1 MGPSVTLAGERQVAS
16 KIQGTVVTVDE
27 QGVAI
32 TDIANDRLAEAP
44 TDEQVT
50 IRCEGHVTS
59 CIFPPDHQQPEMTF
73 LAVCG
78 RRGFLELMLVG
89 DSVASF
95 LGIGPGSVVTVQ
107 W

>member
-1 MGPSVTLAGERQVAS
+1 M
-16 KIQGTVVTVDE
+16 VVSIDE
-27 QGVAI
+27 QGAAI
-32 TDIANDRLAEAP
+32 TDIANERLASVP

-59 CIFPPDHQQPEMTF
+59 CIFPAEHHQPDMTF

-78 RRGFLELMLVG
+78 RSGFLELMLVG

-95 LGIGPGSVVTVQ
+95 LGIGPGSTVTVH